1 MTSFTLD
8 WAFLLQACCIHV
20 TKVRDICYLMHRPV
34 PPPDPENLHGVSIL
48 KPLTGVDPNLYKNL
62 ETFFNQK
69 YPAYELLFSVQDE
82 NDPAIMVVQSL
93 IQKYPKVD
101 AKLFIAGL
109 RYVGPNGKIN
119 NMVRGYEAAKYDW
132 IVISDSGIYMRPD
145 TLLDMVSYM
154 KADVGLV
161 LQMPYTA
168 HRKYGFASVY
178 EQVYFG
184 TFQARNS
191 LGANAIGINC
201 STGMSCLFRKEL
213 LENVGGL
220 QAFAKYLAED
230 FFICKEIV
238 KQKYKTVLCSQ
249 PAMQNSGNCTV
260 EHFHKRLIRWS
271 QLRGAMLPHLIILEP
286 ISECML
292 MGVLISWALDFLFN
306 VSPMTV
312 FLLHTLMWFL
322 SDYCLLRIVEN
333 GPLPF
338 SKFEFF
344 VAWIT
349 RESLAFWLSLRSHKN
364 NEVHTDTGLT
374 AVPPRLMTVP
384 GPIPGLGHEGLS

>member
-1 MTSFTLD
+1 MMSIAETILFFVAIAVVLG
-8 WAFLLQACCIHV
+8 WLFVLLMHTVALFYG
-20 TKVRDICYLMHRPV
+20 RYLMHRPV
-34 PPPDPENLHGVSIL
+34 PQPDPENLHGVSIL

-62 ETFFNQK
+62 ETFFSQQ

-101 AKLFIAGL
+101 AKLFIGL

-132 IVISDSGIYMRPD
+132 IVISDSGICMRPD
-145 TLLDMVSYM
+145 TLMNMVSFM
-154 KADVGLV
+154 KPDVGLV

-191 LGANAIGINC
+191 LSANSVGINC
-201 STGMSCLFRKEL
+201 STGMSCMFRKEL

-220 QAFAKYLAED
+220 QVFSKYLAED
-230 FFICKEIV
+230 YFICKEIV
-238 KQKYKTVLCSQ
+238 KQNYKTVLCSL
-249 PAMQNSGNCTV
+249 PAIQNSGNCSV

-271 QLRGAMLPHLIILEP
+271 QLRGAMLPHLMFLEP
-286 ISECML
+286 LSECML
-292 MGVLISWALDFLFN
+292 MGVCISWAMDFLFN
-306 VSPMTV
+306 VSPMGV
-312 FLLHTLMWFL
+312 FLLHILMWFL

-344 VAWIT
+344 VAWIS
-349 RESLAFWLSLRSHKN
+349 REALAFWLSLRSHKN
-364 NEVHTDTGLT
+364 GVIQWRHKRYKVHWGGS
-374 AVPPRLMTVP
+374 VSE
-384 GPIPGLGHEGLS
+384 I